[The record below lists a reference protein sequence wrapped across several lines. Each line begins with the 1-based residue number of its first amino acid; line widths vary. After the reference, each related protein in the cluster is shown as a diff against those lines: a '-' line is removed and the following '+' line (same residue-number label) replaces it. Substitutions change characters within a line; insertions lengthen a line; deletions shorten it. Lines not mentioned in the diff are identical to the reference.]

1 MTSLA
6 EIMSQS
12 SEDVKNSEPLKE
24 VSKGTNAET
33 GVAGK

>member
-6 EIMSQS
+6 EIVGQS
-12 SEDVKNSEPLKE
+12 SEEVKNPEPLKE